1 MQSSVRNVVFIQSS
15 CEDVEDV
22 WPSGEHQGLG
32 LLILSPDPHQT
43 LEDGLDLGG
52 VAALHSLQVKLL
64 LLLILGADVGY
75 LCMGRHAP
83 EHWNNKIKDNQA
95 LLLFNLNIKE
105 IEFHLRK
112 SKVMDE

>member
-1 MQSSVRNVVFIQSS
+1 MQSSERNVVFIQSS
-15 CEDVEDV
+15 CEDVEDI

-52 VAALHSLQVKLL
+52 VAPLHSLQVKLL

-83 EHWNNKIKDNQA
+83 EHWNKKIKDN
-95 LLLFNLNIKE
+95 LTNLNIYQE
-105 IEFHLRK
+105 IEFQLCK
-112 SKVMDE
+112 SKFMEE

>member
-32 LLILSPDPHQT
+32 LLILGPDPHQT

-52 VAALHSLQVKLL
+52 VTALHSLQLKLL
-64 LLLILGADVGY
+64 LLLILGADIGDLCVGCDTPRNMFK
-75 LCMGRHAP
+75 LLEM
-83 EHWNNKIKDNQA
+83 ENQ
-95 LLLFNLNIKE
+95 
-105 IEFHLRK
+105 
-112 SKVMDE
+112 

>member
-1 MQSSVRNVVFIQSS
+1 MQSSERNVVFIQSS

-52 VAALHSLQVKLL
+52 VAALHGLQVKLL

-83 EHWNNKIKDNQA
+83 EHWNNKIKDNQTQ
-95 LLLFNLNIKE
+95 LLFNLNIKE